1 MDVDQ
6 TVPIAASSPNK
17 ARQIQVLQRESQAY
31 YDFSILIHAVK
42 SLNDWRQVED
52 EFANKKDRPKSVP
65 GKIKKA
71 FEATKDA
78 IEHVLQG
85 VLTDAKDGEH
95 EFDCI
100 FLTSTDTYT
109 QKQKQ
114 PTSNRSATPSCRRSY
129 SPTTASSAQPD
140 T

>member
-1 MDVDQ
+1 MDADQ
-6 TVPIAASSPNK
+6 TAPIAATSANK

-31 YDFSILIHAVK
+31 YDFSVLIHAVK
-42 SLNDWRQVED
+42 ALNDWRQVED

-85 VLTDAKDGEH
+85 VLMEAKDGEH
-95 EFDCI
+95 KIRSRNFD
-100 FLTSTDTYT
+100 LELTYT

-114 PTSNRSATPSCRRSY
+114 LNSSKSATRSCRRSS
-129 SPTTASSAQPD
+129 SPTTASSAQPG